1 NLYSLSDYLIPSNLN
16 VINKPENYDVISE
29 FNETEY
35 YYDESS
41 VEDSGVTNLVMQK
54 DLMYIPAL
62 LNAVSIFS

>member
-16 VINKPENYDVISE
+16 VINKPETYDVISE

-41 VEDSGVTNLVMQK
+41 SEDSAVTNLVMQK
-54 DLMYIPAL
+54 DLMYIPAF